1 MADMGRCCPERL
13 RGNAEPMNNHPRQDE
28 MQTANNPLLHHIEK
42 FLRHLA
48 VEKNVSAHTVRAYR
62 QDLHDFAA
70 YCPNPPEKIEMVDIR
85 GFIANQTIEGKSK
98 TTVARRLAS
107 LRSFFGFLYQE
118 GIVAVNPARLV
129 ATPRTPKHLPNFLSV
144 DDAFG
149 LVQEPE
155 GIGLLPVRDR
165 ALLELLYSSG
175 LRVSEIAGLN
185 VDDLNIREGLVKV
198 LGKGKKERI
207 VPVGGKA
214 LDVLKSYL
222 IERMLFK
229 KKKRTESTDVALFLN
244 KSGTRLTDRQIRR
257 IVVKYARATGIE
269 GQIGPHTLRHTF
281 ATHLL
286 TGGADLRVIQE
297 LLGHASLS
305 TTQRYTHLDIGH
317 LIDVYDKAHPFG
329 EDENTGQKSKIKDEK

>member
-1 MADMGRCCPERL
+1 MTAPAD
-13 RGNAEPMNNHPRQDE
+13 NE
-28 MQTANNPLLHHIEK
+28 MRELTANPLLRHIEN
-42 FLRHLA
+42 FLRSLA
-48 VEKNVSAHTVRAYR
+48 IEKNVSAHTVRAYR
-62 QDLHDFAA
+62 KDLHDFAE

-85 GFIANQTIEGKSK
+85 GFIAAQTIDGKSK

-107 LRSFFGFLYQE
+107 LRSFFAFLFQE
-118 GIVAVNPARLV
+118 GHVTANPARLV
-129 ATPRTPKHLPNFLSV
+129 ATPKIPKHLPNFLSV
-144 DDAFG
+144 DDAFE

-185 VDDLNIREGLVKV
+185 VEDLNIREGLVKV

-214 LDVLKSYL
+214 LDALKAYL
-222 IERMLFK
+222 IERLLFR
-229 KKKRTESTDVALFLN
+229 KKKRSESTDVALFLN
-244 KSGTRLTDRQIRR
+244 QSGTRLTDRQIRR
-257 IVVKYARATGIE
+257 IVVKYARAIGIE

-305 TTQRYTHLDIGH
+305 TTQKYTHLDIGH
-317 LIDVYDKAHPFG
+317 LIEVYDKAHPFG
-329 EDENTGQKSKIKDEK
+329 EEEASKK